1 MSPLGR
7 VVLCTPAQ
15 HPLGSPRP
23 GAIPPDTI
31 LTMLSEMLADKAL
44 EWYRNNRALWYSW
57 DDFVEELR
65 DFCLLNYEEV
75 LESQIVNRR
84 QRPGES
90 GRHFIQAM

>member
-1 MSPLGR
+1 MVFLER
-7 VVLCTPAQ
+7 TEELQ
-15 HPLGSPRP
+15 EHF
-23 GAIPPDTI
+23 AIPPDTI